1 MGTKFLFA
9 AAALLLLATETN
21 AQLDQGLDL
30 TGIWSGND
38 SGTYYIHQL
47 GTVVW
52 WYGEQ
57 APTGPAWSNVAHG
70 RFQGDRLILEWA
82 DVPRGQIMQSGE
94 LILTIDSPNHLT
106 AVQRTGGFAGSV
118 WIRR

>member
-1 MGTKFLFA
+1 MGRNLVLT
-9 AAALLLLATETN
+9 AALLLLAAETN
-21 AQLDQGLDL
+21 AGLDQGKDL
-30 TGIWSGND
+30 TGTWSGND

-57 APTGPAWSNVAHG
+57 ARTGPAWGNVAHG
-70 RFQGDRLILEWA
+70 RFQDDRLILEWA
-82 DVPRGQIMQSGE
+82 DVPKGQIMSSGE

-106 AVQRTGGFAGSV
+106 AVHRTGGFAGSV

>member
-1 MGTKFLFA
+1 MGRNFVLT
-9 AAALLLLATETN
+9 AAALLLLAAEAN
-21 AQLDQGLDL
+21 AGLDQGKDL
-30 TGIWSGND
+30 TGTWSGND
-38 SGTYYIHQL
+38 SGIYYIHQL

-57 APTGPAWSNVAHG
+57 ARTGPAWGNVAHG
-70 RFQGDRLILEWA
+70 RFQDDRLILEWA
-82 DVPRGQIMQSGE
+82 DVPKGQIMSSGE

-106 AVQRTGGFAGSV
+106 AVHRTGGFAGSV